1 MDIVKIGEYIKE
13 KRKELSITQKELAE
27 KLGCTDKAISRW
39 ETGKGLPDSSFLIP
53 LANILGVTVNELLS
67 GEKVPAETLKE
78 KADDNLVSAVKE
90 NEKVKKDNKL
100 TKVLLA
106 VAVIFCVVSISV
118 LVGTIIKSQNTA
130 TYVGS
135 FNTKNIIAVLEM
147 LLNTENVDYYFSQDV
162 VCTDYTIELDSKGDI
177 KKAEI
182 KLNDEFKHEYIN
194 IFLFTPSE
202 QPEKLSYRI
211 LLERNYISSEDGIL
225 LKDLI
230 DLLEN
235 TDIVGECKKHSKL
248 KEYDTITLSGMS
260 TLYHNFDSQDNISFD
275 NQHLYEDGE
284 LKKKSDA
291 SGMKG
296 KFFEIVLT
304 VFNNTTGEYSSCFS
318 IYIER

>member
-1 MDIVKIGEYIKE
+1 MDIVKIGEFIKE
-13 KRKELSITQKELAE
+13 KRKELSITQKGLAE

-53 LANILGVTVNELLS
+53 LANILGVTVNDLLS
-67 GEKVPAETLKE
+67 GEKVPAEALKE

-106 VAVIFCVVSISV
+106 VAVIFCIASISV
-118 LVGTIIKSQNTA
+118 LMRTIIKSQNTA

-135 FNTKNIIAVLEM
+135 FNTKNRIAVMEM
-147 LLNTENVDYYFSQDV
+147 LLNTEDVDYYFSQDV
-162 VCTDYTIELDSKGDI
+162 VCTDYTIELDSQGDI

-202 QPEKLSYRI
+202 QPDKLSYRI
-211 LLERNYISSEDGIL
+211 LIERNYVSSEDGVL
-225 LKDLI
+225 FKNLI

-235 TDIVGECKKHSKL
+235 TDIVSECKKNSKL
-248 KEYDTITLSGMS
+248 KEFDTITLSGMS
-260 TLYHNFDSQDNISFD
+260 TLYHNFGSQDYISFV
-275 NQHLYEDGE
+275 NQHLFEDGE
-284 LKKKSDA
+284 LKKKPDA

-296 KFFEIVLT
+296 KFFEIVIT
-304 VFNNTTGEYSSCFS
+304 AFNNTTGEYGSCFS

>member
-1 MDIVKIGEYIKE
+1 MDIVKIGEFIKE
-13 KRKELSITQKELAE
+13 KRKELSITQKELAQ

-53 LANILGVTVNELLS
+53 LSNILGVTVNELLS

-106 VAVIFCVVSISV
+106 VAVIFCITSISV
-118 LVGTIIKSQNTA
+118 LMGTIIKSQNIA

-135 FNTKNIIAVLEM
+135 FNTKNRVAVMEM
-147 LLNTENVDYYFSQDV
+147 LLNTEDVDYYFSQDA
-162 VCTDYTIELDSKGDI
+162 VCTDYTIELDYKGDI

-182 KLNDEFKHEYIN
+182 KLNDEFKHEYID

-225 LKDLI
+225 FKDLI

-235 TDIVGECKKHSKL
+235 TDILGECKKHSKL
-248 KEYDTITLSGMS
+248 KEFDTITLSGMS
-260 TLYHNFDSQDNISFD
+260 TLYHNFDSQDYISFD
-275 NQHLYEDGE
+275 NQHLFEDGE
-284 LKKKSDA
+284 LKKKPNA

-304 VFNNTTGEYSSCFS
+304 TFNNTTGEYSSCFS
-318 IYIER
+318 VYIER

>member
-1 MDIVKIGEYIKE
+1 MDIVKIGEFIKE
-13 KRKELSITQKELAE
+13 KRKELNITQKELAQ

-53 LANILGVTVNELLS
+53 LSNILGVTVNELLS
-67 GEKVPAETLKE
+67 GEKVPAEELKE
-78 KADDNLVSAVKE
+78 KVDNNLVSAVKE
-90 NEKVKKDNKL
+90 NERVIKDNKL

-106 VAVIFCVVSISV
+106 VAIIFCIVSISV
-118 LVGTIIKSQNTA
+118 LIGTIIKSQNTA

-135 FNTKNIIAVLEM
+135 FNTKNRIAVMEM

-194 IFLFTPSE
+194 ILLFTPNE
-202 QPEKLSYRI
+202 QPQQLSYRI
-211 LLERNYISSEDGIL
+211 LLQRNYISSEDGIL
-225 LKDLI
+225 FKDLI
-230 DLLEN
+230 ELLEN
-235 TDIVGECKKHSKL
+235 ADIVGECKKHSKL

-260 TLYHNFDSQDNISFD
+260 TLYFNFNDQSYISFS
-275 NQHLYEDGE
+275 NQHLFEDGE
-284 LKKKSDA
+284 LKKKPNA

-296 KFFEIVLT
+296 KFFEIVLNT
-304 VFNNTTGEYSSCFS
+304 FNKASGEYGSCFS